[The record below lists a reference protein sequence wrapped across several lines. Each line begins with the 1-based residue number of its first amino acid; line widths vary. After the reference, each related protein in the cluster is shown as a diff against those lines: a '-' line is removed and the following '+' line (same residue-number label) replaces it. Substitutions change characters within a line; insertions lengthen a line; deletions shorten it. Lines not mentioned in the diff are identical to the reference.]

1 MPSNVVIMM
10 VGELTPDHKRVEN
23 QSGDQ
28 TRARAELV
36 TELMIILPLL
46 AEYIG

>member
-28 TRARAELV
+28 TRAELV

>member
-28 TRARAELV
+28 NRAELV

>member
-10 VGELTPDHKRVEN
+10 VVGELTPDHKRVEN

-28 TRARAELV
+28 SQSGEAEWLV
-36 TELMIILPLL
+36 TEN
-46 AEYIG
+46 